1 MVKITT
7 RILNLTLKKNKAI
20 RKPEI
25 PKLTNWESLQEERLK
40 TIPLGLNVTPLP
52 VNEGNLVRD
61 LGSNH
66 ISDDGQLKVIMNE
79 PKESVLMF

>member
-1 MVKITT
+1 MGKHY
-7 RILNLTLKKNKAI
+7 RKKD
-20 RKPEI
+20 
-25 PKLTNWESLQEERLK
+25 LK

-52 VNEGNLVRD
+52 VKEGNLVRD